1 MEIVQ
6 IASANPIL
14 MFMVMLSDNNQLGM
28 KLILRYGMRRIMMFQ
43 STKKPL
49 CAACVVGD
57 TNVSVHVCLRS
68 QPMSDISVKQLTSLP
83 PIKIGDTL
91 KIDGNTYLVKD
102 MVQSYDHVNH
112 IITMDTF
119 LTLIV
124 SGDNN

>member
-1 MEIVQ
+1 
-6 IASANPIL
+6 
-14 MFMVMLSDNNQLGM
+14 
-28 KLILRYGMRRIMMFQ
+28 MFQ

-57 TNVSVHVCLRS
+57 TNASVHVCLRS
-68 QPMSDISVKQLTSLP
+68 QPMNDISVKQLTKLP
-83 PIKIGDTL
+83 PIKVGDTL

-119 LTLIV
+119 LTLIT